1 MQTSFFPSLQQYNGF
16 NVKDSIVGCQKQL
29 FMVEYNI
36 LYNIVCRLDVL
47 FYDMYLFSSIRCTFC

>member
-29 FMVEYNI
+29 FMVE
-36 LYNIVCRLDVL
+36 
-47 FYDMYLFSSIRCTFC
+47 